1 MTVAAGSRPVILI
14 NPRLKVGL
22 LFKFIKISLER
33 FLLVHPTFCV
43 WRTINGCGNSIIF
56 HTQMPSGNI
65 AKSGIYM
72 KCEHG
77 LNFIQFMVNIT
88 CFQTCKNY
96 PFHPKNC
103 PAKETSHVD
112 QISKDLVFDF
122 ASLFLLAIGK

>member
-56 HTQMPSGNI
+56 HTQMPSRNI

-96 PFHPKNC
+96 HFIQKTVLPKKLALLIKL
-103 PAKETSHVD
+103 AK
-112 QISKDLVFDF
+112 IWFLVLL
-122 ASLFLLAIGK
+122 LFSF